1 MSRIKLPFIS
11 LPHEFL
17 ILLKANFSITP
28 TPASIIEVIK
38 ENKALYKI
46 FEMSLTEFSDGH
58 NLEKAIKVLG
68 WSNFKERI
76 ASIFLHKEIYGDYS
90 FKTHMH
96 LIEEIKV
103 FETRFRDHSVT
114 SFSRLF
120 LLAFYLKLANME
132 LLLHEDTAHKELQFG
147 SEIDSILNLS
157 QGRSEKIDWLLLI
170 IFHLNSFLGHTE
182 LSNYLKKGLSFEQ
195 IYKFVSPS
203 DQLIMGQNLLAY
215 GASIKETD
223 FFLFEKV

>member
-1 MSRIKLPFIS
+1 MSRIKLPYIS

-17 ILLKANFSITP
+17 ILLKANFSTAPTP
-28 TPASIIEVIK
+28 TSIIEVIK
-38 ENKALYKI
+38 DNRAIYKI
-46 FEMSLTEFSDGH
+46 FEMSLAEFSDGQ
-58 NLEKAIKVLG
+58 NLEKAINVLG

-120 LLAFYLKLANME
+120 LLGFYLKLANME
-132 LLLHEDTAHKELQFG
+132 LLLLEDTAHIDLQFG
-147 SEIDSILNLS
+147 SDIDTIINLS

-170 IFHLNSFLGHTE
+170 VFHLNFFLGHE
-182 LSNYLKKGLSFEQ
+182 QLSHRLKQGLSFEQ
-195 IYKFVSPS
+195 IYHLVSPN
-203 DQLIMGQNLLAY
+203 DQLIMSQNLLAY